1 MLSRQRWKKKRPV
14 KINNCSFGKIT
25 VDGKTKSYKI
35 FSSNRVK

>member
-1 MLSRQRWKKKRPV
+1 MKTSDY
-14 KINNCSFGKIT
+14 SFGKIT